1 MGRDFKNV
9 VRNPLMARSRF
20 FQTTILYIYAGGMYY
35 HISDGSY
42 NDPKTFLSLTG
53 FFFFLSLNS
62 MMIALIPV
70 TIVFPKER
78 EIFLKEEGS
87 KLYTTT
93 AYFLSRNIIEIPYAI
108 IFPLLQTLIVYWFI
122 GLSSTATQFF
132 TFFFILYLVGFNGM
146 SLGLLLGSTIKDQ
159 KSLGTLAPA
168 LAQTVALISGYFKNL
183 ESIPSWIGWI

>member
-1 MGRDFKNV
+1 
-9 VRNPLMARSRF
+9 
-20 FQTTILYIYAGGMYY
+20 
-35 HISDGSY
+35 
-42 NDPKTFLSLTG
+42 
-53 FFFFLSLNS
+53 

-183 ESIPSWIGWI
+183 DSIPSWIGWI